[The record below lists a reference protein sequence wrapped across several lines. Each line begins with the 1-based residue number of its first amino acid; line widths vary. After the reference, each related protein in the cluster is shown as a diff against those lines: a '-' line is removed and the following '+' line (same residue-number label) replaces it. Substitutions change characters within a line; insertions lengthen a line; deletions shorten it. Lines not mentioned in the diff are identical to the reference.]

1 MNQNKK
7 RAVLCPNCGRLISST
22 ETTCPHCGLS
32 SPTSPWKNNRLTRGL
47 TDESS
52 LIRTVIAV
60 NAAIYVLSL
69 LLFPQGMGMGM
80 NPLTMLAPSGKSLI
94 LLGATGTYPIDVIG
108 RWWSVV
114 SANFLHGSILH
125 IVFNMIA
132 FRQIAPLII
141 REFGAYRMLIIYLAG
156 GTFGFI
162 VSYFARVY
170 MTIGASAAVCSL
182 IGAALFYGKNR
193 GGVYGQAIFRQIG
206 GWVVGLFIF
215 GLLVPGINNWGHGG
229 GLIGGALLGLLMG
242 YNEKV
247 KEKFAHKAV
256 ALACIV
262 LTGLTLAY
270 AVISA
275 ILVRIAT

>member
-1 MNQNKK
+1 MSN
-7 RAVLCPNCGRLISST
+7 
-22 ETTCPHCGLS
+22 
-32 SPTSPWKNNRLTRGL
+32 PTSPWKNNPLTKGIA
-47 TDESS
+47 DEAS
-52 LIRTVIAV
+52 LIRTIIAV

-69 LLFPQGMGMGM
+69 LLFPRGTGVGM
-80 NPLTMLAPSGKSLI
+80 NPLTMLAPSSKSLI
-94 LLGATGTYPIDVIG
+94 ILGATGTYPIDIVG
-108 RWWSVV
+108 RWWSLV

-156 GTFGFI
+156 GTFGFL
-162 VSYFARVY
+162 VSYLARVY

-206 GWVVGLFIF
+206 GWVIGLFIF

-242 YNEKV
+242 YSEKAR
-247 KEKFAHKAV
+247 ESFAHKTV
-256 ALACIV
+256 ALACVV
-262 LTGLTLAY
+262 LTGITLIY
-270 AVISA
+270 AVASA
-275 ILVRIAT
+275 ILIRIGV